1 MREVRTIVVP
11 TLARIE
17 KAGDNM
23 ATGLCWR
30 RCASGC
36 SGVAPRLFS
45 TTTLG
50 SPDATSLCLILT
62 RAHGERVLYVSMC
75 TGAASVEV
83 CARPCSSVLET
94 ACDVERQKVCMC
106 V

>member
-1 MREVRTIVVP
+1 MTTWLRGF
-11 TLARIE
+11 
-17 KAGDNM
+17 AGDVVLR
-23 ATGLCWR
+23 AVAALR
-30 RCASGC
+30 R
-36 SGVAPRLFS
+36 VFLAPLPLAAQMRRLW
-45 TTTLG
+45 
-50 SPDATSLCLILT
+50 CLILT